1 MMGWPLAE
9 GEVRMQ
15 RLRWGVL
22 GVGRF
27 GRIHARALRSLP
39 GVELAALCNR
49 NPERLAAAAAE
60 FQGVPAYADYRQF
73 LGEARLD
80 VVSITTHVRD
90 HLPAALAALEAGRH
104 VLLEKPL
111 AGTRRECELL
121 LAAAEHSPGLFMVGH
136 VCRFDPRFSLAKRAV
151 EEGRVGRIVSLHA
164 KRNLPQ
170 APGHIRLD
178 KISPLMGDGIHD
190 ADLMM
195 WFLGRP
201 PTRVYGRTVRFGQ
214 HTYPDV
220 GWAMLE
226 FGDEAIG
233 VIETNW
239 GLPPN
244 TPTVIDARME
254 VAGTDGMLTID
265 CSNTGLTVL
274 DQHGPK
280 MLDTDYWPEQH
291 GTLVGALVNELAYF
305 ADCVRRGEKPS
316 VVTPSEAAR
325 AVMVIEAAEQSAVR
339 RQPVDLPPPEDA
351 TRPAP

>member
-1 MMGWPLAE
+1 
-9 GEVRMQ
+9 MQ
-15 RLRWGVL
+15 RLRWGIL

-27 GRIHARALRSLP
+27 ARVHARAVRSLP

-49 NPERLAAAAAE
+49 NPERLAAALDE
-60 FQGVPAYADYRQF
+60 FGAIPAYTDYRQF
-73 LGEARLD
+73 LAEAMLD
-80 VVSITTHVRD
+80 VVSVTTHWRD
-90 HLPAALAALEAGRH
+90 HFPAAMEALRSGRH

-111 AGTRRECELL
+111 AGTSQECGLL
-121 LAAAEHSPGLFMVGH
+121 LAAADESPGLFMVGH
-136 VCRFDPRFSLAKRAV
+136 VCRFDPRFSLAKRAID
-151 EEGRVGRIVSLHA
+151 EGRLGRIVSVHA

-201 PTRVYGRTVRFGQ
+201 PTRVYGRTVRFGR
-214 HTYPDV
+214 HAYPDV

-233 VIETNW
+233 VVETNW
-239 GLPPN
+239 GLPTN

-254 VAGTDGMLTID
+254 VTGTDGMLTID
-265 CSNTGLTVL
+265 CSNTGLTVV
-274 DQHGPK
+274 DPHGPK

-305 ADCVRRGEKPS
+305 AECVRRGEKPT
-316 VVTPSEAAR
+316 VITPSEAAR
-325 AVMVIEAAEQSAVR
+325 AVMVIEAAEQSAVVG
-339 RQPVDLPPPEDA
+339 QPVDVPPQI
-351 TRPAP
+351 T